1 MSLYAWNQDLPID
14 ADFYAAVV
22 ERMGTAKMPGLVVH
36 VAIEQPNGTMR
47 YLDVW
52 ESEQACDDAF
62 ESVIHPVVHP
72 LLADRGVDGPGEP
85 PRVPLRVVDVRF
97 ADGSSVRG

>member
-1 MSLYAWNQDLPID
+1 MSLYAWSQDLPID
-14 ADFYAAVV
+14 ADFYAAVA

-36 VAIEQPNGTMR
+36 VAIEQSDGTMR

-72 LLADRGVDGPGEP
+72 LLVDRGVHVQGEP
-85 PRVPLRVVDVRF
+85 PRVPVRVVDVRF